1 MHRRIARKVMDL
13 LKRTHIPNFFNLH
26 RLSFAQCGDA
36 STIRRTVTVTFR
48 VICLR
53 LLVLLKEVF
62 VS

>member
-1 MHRRIARKVMDL
+1 MLINCRK
-13 LKRTHIPNFFNLH
+13 RQRIPNFFSVR
-26 RLSFAQCGDA
+26 RLSFAQWRDA

-48 VICLR
+48 VIRLR

>member
-1 MHRRIARKVMDL
+1 MHRDCRK
-13 LKRTHIPNFFNLH
+13 TQCIPNFISVH
-26 RLSFAQCGDA
+26 WLSFAQCSDA
-36 STIRRTVTVTFR
+36 STIRRYVTVTFR